1 MLNGMNNWQNAVIS
15 VGLVIG
21 AMVVGLVVHRIIYSI
36 SVRVTRAEAEIWEQ
50 TGELNASLVRRS
62 RRPVNMIMPLISIL
76 LILPLLPE
84 SARVVHPMRHMI
96 GLGLIGA
103 VAWLLVAM
111 VGVVDDMAALK
122 YRIDVRDNLNAR
134 RMRTQV
140 QVIRRIIVVVV
151 SIVALSAMLM
161 TFPSIRRIGE
171 SLFASA
177 GLAALIAGLAAR
189 PTLSSLIAGVQIALT
204 EPIRLDDVVIV
215 EGEWGRIEEI
225 GTTYVVVRIWDQRRL
240 VVPLNYFIE
249 KPFENWTR
257 QSANILGTVYLYT
270 DYSVPVEEVRSELK
284 RILERSGKWD
294 GEVCGLQVTDT
305 TAQTM
310 QLRAL
315 LSAPDSSV
323 AWDLR
328 CFVREE
334 LIRFVRDRYP
344 DSLPRTRAEIR
355 ELPGAPLHDKSG
367 SRAQAAT

>member
-1 MLNGMNNWQNAVIS
+1 MIDGMNNWQNALVSVALVAGAVVI
-15 VGLVIG
+15 
-21 AMVVGLVVHRIIYSI
+21 GLVVHRIVYSI
-36 SVRVTRAEAEIWEQ
+36 SVRVTRAEGEIWEQ
-50 TGELNASLVRRS
+50 AQELNASLVRRS

-76 LILPLLPE
+76 FVLPLLPE
-84 SARVVHPMRHMI
+84 STRVVHSVQHLV
-96 GLGLIGA
+96 GLGLIGT

-122 YRIDVRDNLNAR
+122 YRMDVRDNLNAR

-161 TFPSIRRIGE
+161 TFSSIRRIGE

-177 GLAALIAGLAAR
+177 GLAALVAGLAAR

-225 GTTYVVVRIWDQRRL
+225 GTTYVIVRIWDQRRL
-240 VVPLNYFIE
+240 VVPLSYFIE

-270 DYSVPVEEVRSELK
+270 DYSVPVEELRGELK
-284 RILERSGKWD
+284 HILERSGKWD
-294 GEVCGLQVTDT
+294 GEVFGLQVTDAT
-305 TAQTM
+305 PQTI

-334 LIRFVRDRYP
+334 LIRFVRERYP
-344 DSLPRTRAEIR
+344 ESLPRTRAEIR
-355 ELPGAPLHDKSG
+355 ELSRVPLHDRTG
-367 SRAQAAT
+367 SQAQAAT